1 MVQKDQKMDI
11 AKKQRV
17 CPGSRRSCGGL
28 RLRTLCSENKQ
39 RARSG
44 TVWVLGQVSIAVT
57 KHDDQKASWE
67 ERVCSAYTSEFLFI
81 NKGSQNWNSNRAETW
96 CRSWCRDHGGM
107 LLIYWFAPHGVL
119 SLSLYRTQGQ
129 QPRDHPQWAGCFP
142 HQSLIKKTPYSQ
154 ILWRH
159 FLNWGSLLSGD
170 FGLCQVGIKP
180 ASTVLGWEEDHGR
193 YWTMVKGAGMT
204 ESVSFG
210 HAHHKT
216 RATLYVIYIVVLYPY
231 ICLNQQLIAFLGAPI
246 LNLCYV
252 CWPHKIIKT
261 TF

>member
-1 MVQKDQKMDI
+1 MGADAQAME
-11 AKKQRV
+11 A
-17 CPGSRRSCGGL
+17 CCL
-28 RLRTLCSENKQ
+28 LACS
-39 RARSG
+39 
-44 TVWVLGQVSIAVT
+44 
-57 KHDDQKASWE
+57 HDLLS
-67 ERVCSAYTSEFLFI
+67 L
-81 NKGSQNWNSNRAETW
+81 
-96 CRSWCRDHGGM
+96 
-107 LLIYWFAPHGVL
+107 LLIESRTTCPEIIPLTVGWTLPH
-119 SLSLYRTQGQ
+119 
-129 QPRDHPQWAGCFP
+129 W
-142 HQSLIKKTPYSQ
+142 SLIKKTPYSQ